1 MTVKSTLGQWSPLFL
16 RRRVRNASAWLTIL
30 RSRNKEFLRFAPPG
44 HFYSPIPDLALVRR
58 NAWRV
63 YDGSVDD
70 LPGVRLNT
78 DEQVKLLGRFAEHY
92 GEMPFP
98 ERASPGNRYHLD
110 NQWFG
115 YGDGVTLYSMMREFT
130 PARIVEVG
138 SGYSSAAMLDVD
150 QRFFGT
156 IGLTFIDPYPQRLL
170 GLLGDADRERC
181 TVLDQP
187 VQAVPIDVFTQLQ
200 DGDFLFIDSS
210 HLAKTDSDVLHLL
223 FRVLPVLQ
231 PGVIVHIHDM
241 MWPFEY
247 PASWLEQ
254 GRAWNEAYFVRAFLQ
269 FNDTFEIVYFNSYM
283 EAKHADLVS
292 AAMPLAM
299 SVPSMANTI
308 GNSSLW
314 LRRN

>member
-1 MTVKSTLGQWSPLFL
+1 
-16 RRRVRNASAWLTIL
+16 VRNASSWFTLA

-44 HFYSPIPDLALVRR
+44 HFYSPIPDLDMARR
-58 NAWRV
+58 NASRV
-63 YDGSVDD
+63 FDSSVDD
-70 LPGVRLNT
+70 VPAVRLNE
-78 DEQVKLLGRFAEHY
+78 DAQVMLLSRFAGHH

-98 ERASPGNRYHLD
+98 ERPSNRSRYHLD

-150 QRFFGT
+150 ERFFGA
-156 IGLTFIDPYPQRLL
+156 IDLTFIDPYPQRLL
-170 GLLGDADRERC
+170 GLLGQADRDRC
-181 TVLDQP
+181 IVHQ
-187 VQAVPIDVFTQLQ
+187 QAVQDVPIEVFTQLGA
-200 DGDFLFIDSS
+200 GDFLFIDSS

-223 FRVLPVLQ
+223 SRVLPVLQ
-231 PGVIVHIHDM
+231 PGVIVHIHDIL
-241 MWPFEY
+241 WPFEY

-269 FNDTFEIVYFNSYM
+269 FNDTFDILYFNSYM
-283 EAKHADLVS
+283 ERKHADLVR

-299 SVPSMANTI
+299 SVPSMENTI

-314 LRRN
+314 LRKN